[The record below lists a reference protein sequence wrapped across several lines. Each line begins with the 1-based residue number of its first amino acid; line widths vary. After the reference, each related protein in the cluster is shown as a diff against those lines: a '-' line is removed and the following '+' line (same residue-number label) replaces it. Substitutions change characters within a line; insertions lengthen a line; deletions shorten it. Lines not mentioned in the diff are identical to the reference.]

1 MFPLTN
7 HDYSEGEQGS
17 VVMKF
22 TQIAVSTQGG
32 SQDGKKLLPIFHQ
45 SFQKSSWE
53 HQIYQFPTGKTM
65 ANPALDRDQMRS
77 ILWQNM

>member
-1 MFPLTN
+1 MFPLSN

-22 TQIAVSTQGG
+22 TQIVVSTQLGH
-32 SQDGKKLLPIFHQ
+32 KMVK
-45 SFQKSSWE
+45 SFCQAFTKASKNHLGNTKS
-53 HQIYQFPTGKTM
+53 INFPKGKTM

-77 ILWQNM
+77 ILWHNL

>member
-22 TQIAVSTQGG
+22 TQIVVSIQGG
-32 SQDGKKLLPIFHQ
+32 SQDGKKLLPSFHQ

-53 HQIYQFPTGKTM
+53 DQIYQFSEGKTM
-65 ANPALDRDQMRS
+65 ENPALDRDQMRS
-77 ILWQNM
+77 VLWHNL